1 MLYDT
6 GNPKLVPCAHLG
18 GWDGR
23 EVREMLK
30 NKGTHVYLLLVHG
43 DVWHKPTQHCEIV
56 ILQLN
61 TNEKKF
67 NYADEV
73 RE

>member
-1 MLYDT
+1 
-6 GNPKLVPCAHLG
+6 
-18 GWDGR
+18 
-23 EVREMLK
+23 MLK
-30 NKGTHVYLLLVHG
+30 NKGTHVYLRLVHG